1 MAKPAAFDEFKG
13 SYDDALQRGLSLS
26 GESKEFFADGRLRW
40 LRGYLDS
47 HRRKAGTVLDYG
59 CGTGYATVAAPRLLG
74 ATRVVGVDE
83 SEGLLADA
91 TDRSPAAE
99 VSFMHVG
106 ELQPEPAFDL
116 AFCNGVFH
124 HIAPADRPAA
134 IEYVRARIRPGGLFA
149 LYENN
154 PWNPGTR
161 LVMKRVPFD
170 RDAIPLSSLETR
182 RLLLAGGFRVLKT
195 VYLFYFPRW
204 LAPLR
209 SWEKLLTRFP
219 LGAQYCVVAARS

>member
-1 MAKPAAFDEFKG
+1 MAKPAAFDEFRG
-13 SYDDALQRGLSLS
+13 SYDEALQRGLSLS
-26 GESKEFFADGRLRW
+26 GESKEFFADGRLMW
-40 LRGYLDS
+40 LRRYLDS
-47 HRRKAGTVLDYG
+47 HGRKAGSVLDYG
-59 CGTGYATVAAPRLLG
+59 CGTGYATVAAERFLG
-74 ATRVVGVDE
+74 ATLVVGVDE

-91 TDRSPAAE
+91 RSRPSEAA
-99 VSFMHVG
+99 VSFLHVR
-106 ELQPEPAFDL
+106 ELEPVPAFDA

-124 HIAPADRPAA
+124 HIAPPDRPAA
-134 IEYVRARIRPGGLFA
+134 IEYVRARVRPGGLFA
-149 LYENN
+149 LFENN

-182 RLLLAGGFRVLKT
+182 RLLTAGGFRILKT

-209 SWEKLLTRFP
+209 SLEKFLTKLP